1 MRKVFIS
8 LFLLFLLAS
17 VHFTALAQAQADI
30 ALRVRGSA
38 VPGGVLF
45 VSAEGEG
52 LTGGM
57 WYWAAREGKLAPA
70 PYGLRAA
77 LAVPLDANPGDSAT
91 LRLRVRNAEGVTE
104 LSRKVKIDYKK
115 RPVQYLNMSASN
127 DAKYSDPQAVRENKS
142 VKAAFAEFVP
152 DILWHG
158 NFREPL
164 NAPRSSPFGVRRI
177 RNGRT
182 AGFHRGLDYAEWEG
196 VPVLAPAAGVVSLTG
211 PGFVLLGNCVV
222 LNHGVGISSI
232 YMHLSQISVAKGEK
246 VRAGQELG
254 LVGTTGASTGPHL
267 HYAVYCNGKPV
278 DPDIMLS
285 IPKDWAPDAF

>member
-1 MRKVFIS
+1 MKKI
-8 LFLLFLLAS
+8 FLLLLALGLFS
-17 VHFTALAQAQADI
+17 ASWGKAAAAPGDPV
-30 ALRVRGSA
+30 LRVRGSS

-45 VSAEGEG
+45 VSVEGEG
-52 LTGGM
+52 LTNGT
-57 WYWAAREGKLAPA
+57 WHWAAHEGKLAPA

-77 LAVPLDANPGDSAT
+77 LAVPLEANPGDSAT
-91 LRLRVRNAEGVTE
+91 LRLRVRNAEGVSE
-104 LSRKVKIDYKK
+104 LSRKVKIDFKQ

-127 DAKYSDPQAVRENKS
+127 DAKYSDPQAIRENKS
-142 VKAAFAEFVP
+142 VRAAYAEYLP
-152 DILWHG
+152 SILWRG
-158 NFREPL
+158 NFLEPL
-164 NAPRSSPFGVRRI
+164 NAPRSSPFGVRRV

-182 AGFHRGLDYAEWEG
+182 AGFHRGIDYAEWEG